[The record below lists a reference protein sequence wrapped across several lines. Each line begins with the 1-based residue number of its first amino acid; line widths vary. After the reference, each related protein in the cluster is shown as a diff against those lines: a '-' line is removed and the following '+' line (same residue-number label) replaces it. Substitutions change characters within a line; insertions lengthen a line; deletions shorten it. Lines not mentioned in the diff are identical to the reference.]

1 MQVMFRGQPMRLL
14 GLPLKVGDRARNVR
28 VIGNNLSPVLPL
40 ARSQGK
46 IRLFLTAPSLDV
58 PVCSAAIQKFSQ
70 RLNSLGQEVTD
81 FVEVF
86 LVSAD
91 LPFAQSRWQAI
102 NDVADITM
110 LSDYRDL
117 DFARNWGLLVQ
128 ELGLLAHAVYVV
140 DRTDIVTYREV
151 VSELLDEPNYQAA
164 IEALQAIA

>member
-1 MQVMFRGQPMRLL
+1 MQVMFCGQPLRLL

-40 ARSQGK
+40 ARSRLK
-46 IRLFLTAPSLDV
+46 IRLFLTAPSLDM
-58 PVCSAAIQKFSQ
+58 PACSAAIQKFSQ
-70 RLNSLGQEVTD
+70 HLTSLGQELTD

-86 LVSAD
+86 LISAD
-91 LPFAQSRWQAI
+91 LPFAQSRWQASE
-102 NDVADITM
+102 DVANITM
-110 LSDYRDL
+110 LSDYRAL

-140 DRTDIVTYREV
+140 DRTDIVTDREV